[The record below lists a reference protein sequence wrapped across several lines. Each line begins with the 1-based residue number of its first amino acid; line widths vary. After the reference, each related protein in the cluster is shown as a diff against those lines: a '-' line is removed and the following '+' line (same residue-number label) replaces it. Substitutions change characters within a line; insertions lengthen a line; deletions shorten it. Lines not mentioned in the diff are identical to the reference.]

1 MLNNRRHFLQL
12 LSLLPLPCRVAPAL
26 ANQAGGRPVIKPA
39 RLKPGDTVALI
50 NPAGATFN
58 SVDVDVAR
66 ETLGA
71 LGLTVKLGEYVLSRR
86 GYFAGTDEE
95 RARDLNAQFADS
107 GVKGIFTVRGGW
119 GSSRLLPLIDFSLI
133 RKNPKVVMGYSDIT
147 VLLLAIH
154 AQTGLATFHGPVGIS
169 SWNAYTVNFVRQILL
184 EGQAVTMTNPSE
196 IGDNLTQVEDRV
208 QVIRPGTA
216 TGKLLGGNLTVLS
229 AIIGSPYVPDW
240 RGAILFLEDTEEG
253 IYRIDRML
261 TQLKL
266 AGVLAQISGFIF
278 GKCTKC
284 GPGEGYGSLTLEE
297 VLNDHIRPLGIPAW
311 FGAMIGHIPKV
322 FTLPIGVQA
331 EIDAAAGSI
340 RMLEPAVV

>member
-1 MLNNRRHFLQL
+1 MLNNRRQFLQL
-12 LSLLPLPCRVAPAL
+12 LSALPLPFREVPAL
-26 ANQAGGRPVIKPA
+26 GNQAGGSPVIKPA

-71 LGLTVKLGEYVLSRR
+71 LGLTVKLGEYALSRR
-86 GYFAGTDEE
+86 GYFAGTDDE

-107 GVKGIFTVRGGW
+107 AVRGIFTVRGGW

-154 AQTGLATFHGPVGIS
+154 AQTGLVTFHGPVGIS
-169 SWNAYTVNFVRQILL
+169 SWNSYTVQFVRQILF
-184 EGQAVTMTNPSE
+184 EGQAVTMTNPKD
-196 IGDNLTQVEDRV
+196 IGDNLAQVEDRV
-208 QVIRPGTA
+208 QVITPGTA
-216 TGKLLGGNLTVLS
+216 RGKLLGGNLTVLS

-266 AGVLAQISGFIF
+266 AGVLNQISGFVF

-284 GPGEGYGSLTLEE
+284 GPGESYGSLTLEE

-311 FGAMIGHIPKV
+311 FGAMIGHVPKV
-322 FTLPIGVQA
+322 FTLPIGIQV
-331 EIDAAAGSI
+331 EIDAGAGAI
-340 RMLEPAVV
+340 RLLEPAVV

>member
-1 MLNNRRHFLQL
+1 MLNNRRRFLQH
-12 LSLLPLPCRVAPAL
+12 LSLLPLPFGLVSAGE
-26 ANQAGGRPVIKPA
+26 NQAGGGPIIKPG

-71 LGLTVKLGEYVLSRR
+71 LGLNVKLGEYVLGRR
-86 GYFAGTDEE
+86 GYFAGTDDE
-95 RARDLNAQFADS
+95 RARDVNAQFADPA
-107 GVKGIFTVRGGW
+107 VRGIFTVRGGW
-119 GSSRLLPLIDFSLI
+119 GCSRLLPLVDFSLI

-147 VLLLAIH
+147 ALLLAVH
-154 AQTGLATFHGPVGIS
+154 AQTGLVTFHGPVGIS
-169 SWNAYTVNFVRQILL
+169 SWNSYTVQFVRQILL
-184 EGQAVTMTNPSE
+184 EGQAVAMTNPKE

-208 QVIRPGTA
+208 QVITPGTA
-216 TGKLLGGNLTVLS
+216 RGKLLGGNLTVLS
-229 AIIGSPYVPDW
+229 AIIGSPYLPDW

-266 AGVLAQISGFIF
+266 AGVLNQISGFVF

-284 GPGEGYGSLTLEE
+284 GPGESYGSLTLEE

-322 FTLPIGVQA
+322 FTLPIGIQA
-331 EIDAAAGSI
+331 EIDAAAGAI
-340 RMLEPAVV
+340 RLLEPAVV

>member
-1 MLNNRRHFLQL
+1 MPDNRRQFLQL
-12 LSLLPLPCRVAPAL
+12 LSGLSLTFPVVSAAGI
-26 ANQAGGRPVIKPA
+26 QAGGRAVTKPA
-39 RLKPGDTVALI
+39 RLKTGDTVALI

-71 LGLTVKLGEYVLSRR
+71 LGLDVKLGEYVLSRR
-86 GYFAGTDEE
+86 GYFAGTDDE
-95 RARDLNAQFADS
+95 RARDLNAQFADAD
-107 GVKGIFTVRGGW
+107 VRGIFTVRGGW
-119 GSSRLLPLIDFSLI
+119 GSSRLLPLIDFGLI

-154 AQTGLATFHGPVGIS
+154 AQTGLVTFHGPVGIS
-169 SWNAYTVNFVRQILL
+169 SWNSFTVQFVRQILL
-184 EGQAVTMTNPSE
+184 EVQAVTLKNPTE

-208 QVIRPGTA
+208 QVITPGTA
-216 TGKLLGGNLTVLS
+216 RGKLLGGNLTVLS

-266 AGVLAQISGFIF
+266 AGVLNQISGFVF
-278 GKCTKC
+278 GKCTRC
-284 GPGEGYGSLTLEE
+284 GPGESYGSLTLEE

-311 FGAMIGHIPKV
+311 FGAMIGHVPKV
-322 FTLPIGVQA
+322 FTLPLGIEA
-331 EIDAAAGSI
+331 EIDAGAGTI
-340 RMLEPAVV
+340 RLLEPAVV

>member
-1 MLNNRRHFLQL
+1 MLNNRRRFLQH
-12 LSLLPLPCRVAPAL
+12 LSLLPLPFGLVSADE
-26 ANQAGGRPVIKPA
+26 NQAGGGPIIKPG

-71 LGLTVKLGEYVLSRR
+71 LGLNVKLGEYVLGRR
-86 GYFAGTDEE
+86 GYFAGTDDE
-95 RARDLNAQFADS
+95 RARDVNAQFADPA
-107 GVKGIFTVRGGW
+107 VRGIFTVRGGW
-119 GSSRLLPLIDFSLI
+119 GCSRLLPLVDFSLI

-147 VLLLAIH
+147 ALLLAVH
-154 AQTGLATFHGPVGIS
+154 AQTGLVTFHGPVGIS
-169 SWNAYTVNFVRQILL
+169 SWNSYTVQFVRQILL
-184 EGQAVTMTNPSE
+184 EGQAVAMTNPKE

-208 QVIRPGTA
+208 QVITPGTA
-216 TGKLLGGNLTVLS
+216 RGKLLGGNLTVLS
-229 AIIGSPYVPDW
+229 AIIGSPYLPDW

-266 AGVLAQISGFIF
+266 AGVLNQISGFVF

-284 GPGEGYGSLTLEE
+284 GPGESYGSLTLEE

-322 FTLPIGVQA
+322 FTLPIGIQA
-331 EIDAAAGSI
+331 EIDAAAGAI
-340 RMLEPAVV
+340 RLLEPAVV

>member
-1 MLNNRRHFLQL
+1 MLNNRRRFLQH
-12 LSLLPLPCRVAPAL
+12 LSLLPLPFGLVSADE
-26 ANQAGGRPVIKPA
+26 NQAGGGPIIKPG

-71 LGLTVKLGEYVLSRR
+71 LGLNVKLGEYVLGRR
-86 GYFAGTDEE
+86 GYFAGTDDE
-95 RARDLNAQFADS
+95 RARDVNAQFADPA
-107 GVKGIFTVRGGW
+107 VRGIFTVRGGW
-119 GSSRLLPLIDFSLI
+119 GCSRLLPLVDFSLI

-147 VLLLAIH
+147 ALLLAVH
-154 AQTGLATFHGPVGIS
+154 AQTGLVTFHGPVGIS
-169 SWNAYTVNFVRQILL
+169 SWNSYTVQFVRQILL
-184 EGQAVTMTNPSE
+184 EGQAVAMTNPKE

-208 QVIRPGTA
+208 QVITPGTA
-216 TGKLLGGNLTVLS
+216 RGKLLGGNLTVLS
-229 AIIGSPYVPDW
+229 AIIGSPYLPDW

-266 AGVLAQISGFIF
+266 AGVLNQISGFVF

-284 GPGEGYGSLTLEE
+284 GPGESYGSLTLEE

-311 FGAMIGHIPKV
+311 LGAMIGHIPKV
-322 FTLPIGVQA
+322 FTLPIGIQA
-331 EIDAAAGSI
+331 EIDAAAGAI
-340 RMLEPAVV
+340 RLLEPAVV